1 MKKAKTNKKI
11 GRRILLMLL
20 LILLV
25 IYILYEII
33 NLIIKPTD
41 IVTVEKGKIYSESQ
55 AEGYIIR
62 EEEVLKGENYKN
74 GISQIKAEGEKVALK
89 ENVFRYYTKDED
101 SLITKIQE
109 LDNEIAQTQ
118 SKENN
123 IFLSDVKVIENEIET
138 KINEIYM
145 VNDIKKVK
153 EYKSNIDEYM
163 KKKTRIIGEN
173 SPSGSHLKSLIQKR
187 SEYENKLNSGSE
199 YMKANIS
206 GMVSYKVDGLE
217 NVLTPD
223 SINTITEDFLN
234 DLKLKTGQIVSSSSE
249 CGKIVNNYYCYIA
262 SVVNKEK
269 VQDLEEG
276 KSIKLRLINGDEIP
290 ATVEQIRED
299 KDKNIIVFKITKDVE
314 ELIEYRKINY
324 DIIYWS
330 YSGLKVP
337 NSTLIE
343 ENGLNYVVRNRAGY
357 TDKIL
362 VKLEKQNDT
371 YSIIDEYTTEELKE
385 LGWTTSEI
393 INKKSIGIY
402 DEILVNPKD
411 K

>member
-1 MKKAKTNKKI
+1 MKKAKTNQKI

-262 SVVNKEK
+262 SVINKEK

-299 KDKNIIVFKITKDVE
+299 KDKNIIIFKITKDVE

>member
-1 MKKAKTNKKI
+1 MKKPKTI
-11 GRRILLMLL
+11 QRAFVIIIAVLLA
-20 LILLV
+20 
-25 IYILYEII
+25 IYIIYEMI

-41 IVTVEKGKIYSESQ
+41 IITVEKGQIFSESQ

-62 EEEVLKGENYKN
+62 QEQVLKGENYKN
-74 GISQIKAEGEKVALK
+74 GISQIKAEGEKVALN

-109 LDNEIAQTQ
+109 LDNQIAEVQ

-123 IFLSDVKVIENEIET
+123 RLLSDVKVIEDEIET
-138 KINEIYM
+138 KLHQIYQ

-153 EYKSNIDEYM
+153 EYKNNINDFI
-163 KKKTRIIGEN
+163 KKKTKIIGEK
-173 SPSGSHLKSLIQKR
+173 SPSGSHLKNLIQKR

-217 NVLTPD
+217 NILTPE
-223 SINTITEDFLN
+223 SINTITEDTLN
-234 DLKLKTGQIVSSSSE
+234 NLKLKTGQIVSSNSE

-262 SVVNKEK
+262 SVVNKDK
-269 VQDLEEG
+269 IQDLEEG
-276 KSIKLRLINGDEIP
+276 KSLKLRLINGDEIP
-290 ATVEQIRED
+290 ATVEKIRED
-299 KDKNIIVFKITKDVE
+299 GDKNILVFKITKDVE

-330 YSGLKVP
+330 YKGLKVP

-343 ENGLNYVVRNRAGY
+343 ENGLNYVIRNRAGY

-371 YSIIDEYTTEELKE
+371 YSIIDEYTTEELKG

-402 DEILVNPKD
+402 DEILVNPKG
-411 K
+411 KQ

>member
-1 MKKAKTNKKI
+1 MKKPKTNKKTI
-11 GRRILLMLL
+11 QRAFVIIISVLLA
-20 LILLV
+20 
-25 IYILYEII
+25 IYIIYEMI

-41 IVTVEKGKIYSESQ
+41 IITVEKGQIFSESQ

-62 EEEVLKGENYKN
+62 EEQVLKGENYKN

-101 SLITKIQE
+101 SLIAKIQQ
-109 LDNEIAQTQ
+109 LDNQIAEAQ

-123 IFLSDVKVIENEIET
+123 IWLSDVKVIENEIET
-138 KINEIYM
+138 KINQIYE
-145 VNDIKKVK
+145 VNDVKKVK
-153 EYKSNIDEYM
+153 EYKNNINDFI
-163 KKKTRIIGEN
+163 KKKTKIIGEK
-173 SPSGSHLKSLIQKR
+173 SPSGSHLKNLIQKR

-217 NVLTPD
+217 NILTPE
-223 SINTITEDFLN
+223 SINTITEDSLN
-234 DLKLKTGQIVSSSSE
+234 NLKLKTGQIVSSNSE

-269 VQDLEEG
+269 LQNLEEG
-276 KSIKLRLINGDEIP
+276 KNIKLRLINGDEIP
-290 ATVEQIRED
+290 ATVEKIRED
-299 KDKNIIVFKITKDVE
+299 GDKNILVFKITKDVE

-330 YSGLKVP
+330 YKGLKVP

-343 ENGLNYVVRNRAGY
+343 ENGLNYVIRNRAGY

-362 VKLEKQNDT
+362 VKLEKQNET
-371 YSIIDEYTTEELKE
+371 YSIIDEYTTEELKG

-402 DEILVNPKD
+402 DEVLVNPKG